1 MRVHDL
7 LDHWARRFPDEVYVT
22 DETRTLTWREMQDW
36 TLRVG
41 NWLAGNLEPGDRFAV
56 LDRNSLEMI
65 ALYFGASRAGVV
77 PVPLN
82 FRLAPAEWTYIV
94 EDAGC
99 ALAVVHEDYA
109 EAFTGVA
116 PAGTAVSV
124 LQGGGE
130 AVLAFAGDVLSY
142 GTGEVDRDVSED
154 AVYHQMYT
162 SGTTGKPKGA
172 MVSHRAACINA
183 LQIQLALDANRK
195 RTLCVM
201 PLFHAGAAL
210 QVLAY
215 TAGGCSIRVVRDYD
229 RTSVLRAMSELR
241 IRLLTLAPA
250 MIQEMITDPVVAEL
264 DFTALDLMVYGS
276 APMAAELV
284 KKAMDVFGCDFA
296 QAYGMTECCAV
307 ATILAPEDHH
317 RALRSEPGI
326 LASAGRAVIGSE
338 VRVFSS
344 DGHECPAGAVG
355 EVVVRGPQLMSGYWK
370 LEDAT
375 RAVLD
380 GGWLRTG
387 DAGYLDDEGFLYIS
401 DRVKDMIIS
410 GGENIYPRE
419 IEEVLFGLK
428 GVADVAVIG
437 VPSERWGE
445 SPVAVVVAA
454 DGAELSEK
462 IVLAHCRAHLAR
474 FKCPVSVVFAETLPR
489 SAVGKILKRELRAPY
504 WEGLARSV
512 N

>member
-7 LDHWARRFPDEVYVT
+7 LDHWAQRFPDEVYV
-22 DETRTLTWREMQDW
+22 DDGTRALTWGEMQEW
-36 TLRVG
+36 TRRVG
-41 NWLAGNLEPGDRFAV
+41 AWLAETLNPGDRFAV

-82 FRLAPAEWTYIV
+82 FRLAPQEWKYIV

-99 ALAVVHEDYA
+99 ALAVVHEDYEHA
-109 EAFTGVA
+109 LTSVVPHVA
-116 PAGTAVSV
+116 ASVVRDDRETRLRFADDVAAHPAV
-124 LQGGGE
+124 
-130 AVLAFAGDVLSY
+130 DI
-142 GTGEVDRDVSED
+142 DRDVSDEQI
-154 AVYHQMYT
+154 YHQMYT

-172 MVSHRAACINA
+172 MVTHRAACTNA
-183 LQIQLALDANRK
+183 FQIQLALDANRK

-215 TAGGCSIRVVRDYD
+215 TAGGCSIRVVRDFD
-229 RTSVLRAMSELR
+229 RANVLRAMSDLR
-241 IRLLTLAPA
+241 IQLLTLAPA
-250 MIQEMITDPVVAEL
+250 MIQDMVADPLVAEL
-264 DFTALDLMVYGS
+264 DFSDLDLMVYGS
-276 APMAAELV
+276 APMAVEVV

-296 QAYGMTECCAV
+296 QAYGMTESCAV
-307 ATILAPEDHH
+307 ATILAPDDHH
-317 RALRSEPGI
+317 RALRSDPGI
-326 LASAGRAVIGSE
+326 LASAGRPVVGTALRIVSRDGSIL
-338 VRVFSS
+338 
-344 DGHECPAGAVG
+344 PAGSVG
-355 EVVVRGPQLMSGYWK
+355 EVLVRGPQLMSGYWG
-370 LEDAT
+370 LDEAT
-375 RAVLD
+375 RSALE

-387 DAGYLDDEGFLYIS
+387 DAGYLDEEGFLYIS

-419 IEEVLFGLK
+419 IEEVLFTLE

-445 SPVAVVVAA
+445 SPIAIVVPRP
-454 DGAELSEK
+454 GTELSSDD
-462 IVLAHCRAHLAR
+462 VLGHCRANLAR
-474 FKCPVSVVFAETLPR
+474 FKCPIEVIFVDSLPR
-489 SAVGKILKRELRAPY
+489 SAIGKVLKRDLRAPY
-504 WEGLARSV
+504 WQGLTRAV